1 MSSKDEL
8 YDALKEVKD
17 RKTFLEFA
25 RLLMEDWE
33 DEQSQERE
41 QPSLPYGPG
50 ANGWENGTIGMFLD
64 GAISWAEASDFGD
77 QLQMLTEEE
86 RRQRQASANDWKR
99 FAEFLYAGKIYE

>member
-41 QPSLPYGPG
+41 QPCCWLGNRS
-50 ANGWENGTIGMFLD
+50 
-64 GAISWAEASDFGD
+64 
-77 QLQMLTEEE
+77 
-86 RRQRQASANDWKR
+86 
-99 FAEFLYAGKIYE
+99 